1 MPESSY
7 RFLDFP
13 AYIDESI
20 DSLEDLNPFYVMSA
34 VIFFGELENAQL
46 EFHKADLNLG
56 FKTSNHSTV
65 RKQAKLRSYGSWMA
79 GQDFIAICVAIP
91 LTSTSQEVLR
101 RISLTHLFEHLNLLG
116 IEEFKMDSR
125 DELSL
130 RKRHLNIYDQSTLEY
145 LKRTNSGFS
154 RSKLT
159 FHNDR
164 EDFRFSMTD
173 FVAWNA
179 RRHLG
184 RTQTNYVNYLRN
196 RLEIFVLSEQESR
209 PTSPLVRKLVD
220 LE

>member
-1 MPESSY
+1 MSDSSY

-20 DSLEDLNPFYVMSA
+20 DSLEDINPYYVMSA
-34 VIFFGELENAQL
+34 VIFLGDLRNAQL

-56 FKTSNHSTV
+56 FKTSKHSTV
-65 RKQAKLRSYGSWMA
+65 RKQAKLRTYGSWMA
-79 GQDFIAICVAIP
+79 GQDFMATCVAIP

-101 RISLTHLFEHLNLLG
+101 RISLMHLFEHLNLLG

-130 RKRHLNIYDQSTLEY
+130 KKRHLNIYDQSTLEY

-154 RSKLT
+154 RSNLT

-196 RLEIFVLSEQESR
+196 RLEIFVLSE
-209 PTSPLVRKLVD
+209 
-220 LE
+220 

>member
-1 MPESSY
+1 MSDESY

-13 AYIDESI
+13 AFIDESI
-20 DSLEDLNPFYVMSA
+20 DSIEDLNPYHVMSA
-34 VIFFGELENAQL
+34 VIFLGDLENAQL
-46 EFHKADLNLG
+46 EFRRADLNCG

-79 GQDFIAICVAIP
+79 GQDFMAICIAIP

-101 RISLTHLFEHLNLLG
+101 RMSLTLLFEHLNLMG

-145 LKRTNSGFS
+145 LKRTNSGLS

-184 RTQTNYVNYLRN
+184 RTQINYVNYLRN
-196 RLEIFVLSEQESR
+196 RLEIFVVSEQKSR

>member
-1 MPESSY
+1 MQEY
-7 RFLDFP
+7 NHRFLDYP

-20 DSLEDLNPFYVMSA
+20 DSLQDLSPHYVMSS
-34 VIFFGELENAQL
+34 VIFLGNPEIAQL
-46 EFHKADLNLG
+46 DFYKADLSLG
-56 FKTSNHSTV
+56 FKTSKHSTV
-65 RKQAKLRSYGSWMA
+65 RKQGKLKSYGSWMA
-79 GQDFIAICVAIP
+79 GQDFMATCVAIP
-91 LTSTSQEVLR
+91 LNSTSQEVLR
-101 RISLTHLFEHLNLLG
+101 RVSLMHLFEHLNLLG

-125 DELSL
+125 DELTI

-145 LKRTNSGFS
+145 LKRTNPGFVGS
-154 RSKLT
+154 NLT

-184 RTQTNYVNYLRN
+184 TPQTNYVNYLRN
-196 RLEIFVLSEQESR
+196 RLEIFVLPEQKSR

>member
-1 MPESSY
+1 MHKKFH

-20 DSLEDLNPFYVMSA
+20 DSLEDLNPYYVMSS
-34 VIFFGELENAQL
+34 VIFLGDLEVAQL
-46 EFHKADLNLG
+46 EFRKADLNLG
-56 FKTSNHSTV
+56 FKTSNHSTE

-79 GQDFIAICVAIP
+79 GQDFMATCVAIP
-91 LTSTSQEVLR
+91 MTTTSQEVLR
-101 RISLTHLFEHLNLLG
+101 RVSLMHLFEHLNLLG

-125 DELSL
+125 DDLKV

-154 RSKLT
+154 RSNLT
-159 FHNDR
+159 FHNDK

-179 RRHLG
+179 RRLLG

-196 RLEIFVLSEQESR
+196 RLEIFILPEQKDR
-209 PTSPLVRKLVD
+209 GQPLPL
-220 LE
+220 